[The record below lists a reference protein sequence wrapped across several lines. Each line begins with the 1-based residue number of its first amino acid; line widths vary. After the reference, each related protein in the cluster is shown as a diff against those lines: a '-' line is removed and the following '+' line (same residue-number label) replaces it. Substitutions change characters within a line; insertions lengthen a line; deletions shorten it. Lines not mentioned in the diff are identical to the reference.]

1 MSMSC
6 SRTAIIPVWLVV
18 FGLFPLLG
26 WPMTLATGVVVLLGA
41 VALTMMLVPWKGP
54 SYHRGDAAPDPSL
67 VMLPSADFVPNSWPD
82 SGFRNSRQRGR

>member
-26 WPMTLATGVVVLLGA
+26 SPMTVITGVVVLLGA
-41 VALTMMLVPWKGP
+41 VALTMMLVPRK
-54 SYHRGDAAPDPSL
+54 
-67 VMLPSADFVPNSWPD
+67 VPSADVVPNSWPD